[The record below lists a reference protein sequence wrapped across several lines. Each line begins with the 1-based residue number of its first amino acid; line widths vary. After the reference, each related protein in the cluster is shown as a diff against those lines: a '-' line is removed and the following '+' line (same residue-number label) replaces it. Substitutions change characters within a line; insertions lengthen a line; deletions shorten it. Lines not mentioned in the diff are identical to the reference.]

1 MTGSAVRS
9 DPGNRRSHGS
19 VFDAM
24 CLAVNCPT
32 PQRARLFKARMQRW
46 WACRNRRDAK
56 AQEGVKPPR
65 RRCTLTL
72 VRGGGD
78 ET

>member
-46 WACRNRRDAK
+46 WACRIDVTQRHKKALSRRDA
-56 AQEGVKPPR
+56 A
-65 RRCTLTL
+65 
-72 VRGGGD
+72 VR
-78 ET
+78 